1 MEKNTLDRIVRI
13 IGHIAVII
21 YVVRRFINFP
31 QAIVTTAL
39 SVWGLSIIYQLT
51 KWKENKPSDNYYN
64 IFIIILILAV
74 LLLGI

>member
-1 MEKNTLDRIVRI
+1 MEKNTLDSIVRI
-13 IGHIAVII
+13 IGNIDVII

-74 LLLGI
+74 LFLGL

>member
-1 MEKNTLDRIVRI
+1 MEKSTLDRIVRI
-13 IGHIAVII
+13 IGIIAVII
-21 YVVRRFINFP
+21 YVVRSFIDIP

-74 LLLGI
+74 LFLGI

>member
-13 IGHIAVII
+13 IGNIAVII

-64 IFIIILILAV
+64 IFIIVLILAV
-74 LLLGI
+74 LFLGI

>member
-1 MEKNTLDRIVRI
+1 MEKSTLDRIVRI
-13 IGHIAVII
+13 IGIIAVII
-21 YVVRRFINFP
+21 YVVRRFIDIP

-74 LLLGI
+74 LFLGI

>member
-13 IGHIAVII
+13 IGNIAVII
-21 YVVRRFINFP
+21 YVVRRFIDFP
-31 QAIVTTAL
+31 QAIVTTVL

-74 LLLGI
+74 LFLGI

>member
-13 IGHIAVII
+13 IGNIAVII

-39 SVWGLSIIYQLT
+39 SVWGFSIIYQLT

-74 LLLGI
+74 LFLGI

>member
-1 MEKNTLDRIVRI
+1 MGKSTLDRIVRI
-13 IGHIAVII
+13 IGNIAVII

-74 LLLGI
+74 LFLGI

>member
-1 MEKNTLDRIVRI
+1 MGKNTLDRIVRI
-13 IGHIAVII
+13 IGNIAVII

-74 LLLGI
+74 LFLGI

>member
-1 MEKNTLDRIVRI
+1 MEKSTLDRIVSI
-13 IGHIAVII
+13 IGIIAVII
-21 YVVRRFINFP
+21 YVVRRFIDIP

-74 LLLGI
+74 LFLGI

>member
-1 MEKNTLDRIVRI
+1 MEKSALDRIVRI
-13 IGHIAVII
+13 IGIIAVII
-21 YVVRRFINFP
+21 YVVRRFIDIP

-64 IFIIILILAV
+64 IFILILILAV
-74 LLLGI
+74 IFLGV

>member
-1 MEKNTLDRIVRI
+1 MEKSTLDRIVRI
-13 IGHIAVII
+13 IGIIAVII
-21 YVVRRFINFP
+21 YVVRRFIDIP

-51 KWKENKPSDNYYN
+51 KWNENKASDNYYN

-74 LLLGI
+74 LFLGI

>member
-13 IGHIAVII
+13 IGNIAVII

-74 LLLGI
+74 LYLGI